1 MSYDHLSVTATHLR
15 SISVREVLVPRAL
28 MTIGVSIFILESARD
43 SDSIDYKQTKFIT
56 KTIHYW
62 TKRALTICTIVKRKA
77 VETFL
82 APTKVSG
89 LFFHEYSLSYD

>member
-1 MSYDHLSVTATHLR
+1 M
-15 SISVREVLVPRAL
+15 REVFVPSAL

-62 TKRALTICTIVKRKA
+62 TKQALRIGFVVRRHT

-82 APTKVSG
+82 GSC
-89 LFFHEYSLSYD
+89 FFSSNQLRT